1 MAAASVAMA
10 TEMEPRTM
18 PARRA
23 VCIAVSTRRMSTQ
36 GVMNGQRQSRSL
48 QSNRKASPKFLHQVL
63 TFGCPMSSLNGRSD
77 GCFRP
82 AAGPRCGRLV
92 RGGDRVQIGLQIPDF
107 TWPGGPAQLG
117 ADLATVAAAADD
129 AGFDFI
135 SVMDHFFQIGG
146 IGPPERE
153 MLEAYTTLGYLAGC
167 TSRAKLLTLVTGTVY
182 RHPGILAKIITTLD
196 VLSGGRAWLGI
207 GAAWNEEESRGL
219 GIPFPPVAERFE
231 RLEETLQI
239 CLQMWHGDEKAY
251 RGRHYTLERTL
262 NSPQSLTRP
271 HPPIM
276 IGGGGEQ
283 KTLRVVA
290 RYAQACN
297 LFPGPDLARKLDV
310 LRAPCDAEGRD
321 YDEIIKT
328 CYFLFD
334 VGERG
339 ERAGQVV
346 DQLGALAEMG
356 FQAAIGGGARV
367 WEVRA
372 LEGIGG
378 EVIPAVAG
386 L

>member
-1 MAAASVAMA
+1 
-10 TEMEPRTM
+10 
-18 PARRA
+18 
-23 VCIAVSTRRMSTQ
+23 
-36 GVMNGQRQSRSL
+36 
-48 QSNRKASPKFLHQVL
+48 
-63 TFGCPMSSLNGRSD
+63 
-77 GCFRP
+77 
-82 AAGPRCGRLV
+82 
-92 RGGDRVQIGLQIPDF
+92 VQIGLQIPDF
-107 TWPGGPAQLG
+107 TWPGGPARLG
-117 ADLATVAAAADD
+117 SDLATVAAAADD

-135 SVMDHFFQIGG
+135 SVMDHFFQIGV
-146 IGPPERE
+146 IGPPEGE

-167 TSRAKLLTLVTGTVY
+167 TSRAKLLTLVTGAVY

-239 CLQMWHGDEKAY
+239 CLQMWSGDESPYTGK
-251 RGRHYTLERTL
+251 HYQLERPL
-262 NSPQSLTRP
+262 NSPQALSKP

-276 IGGGGEQ
+276 IGGSGER
-283 KTLRVVA
+283 KTLRFVA

-310 LRAPCDAEGRD
+310 LRAHCDAEGRD

-328 CYFLFD
+328 CYFRFD
-334 VGERG
+334 VGENG
-339 ERAGQVV
+339 QNAGQIT
-346 DQLGALAEMG
+346 DQLGALAQLG
-356 FQAAIGGGARV
+356 FQAAIGGVARV
-367 WEVRA
+367 WEVRP
-372 LEGIGG
+372 LEVIGG